1 MAYQLF
7 RIRMTRRGMVMI
19 PNPEMILEVSVEVMD
34 EKNCFTL

>member
-1 MAYQLF
+1 
-7 RIRMTRRGMVMI
+7 MVMI